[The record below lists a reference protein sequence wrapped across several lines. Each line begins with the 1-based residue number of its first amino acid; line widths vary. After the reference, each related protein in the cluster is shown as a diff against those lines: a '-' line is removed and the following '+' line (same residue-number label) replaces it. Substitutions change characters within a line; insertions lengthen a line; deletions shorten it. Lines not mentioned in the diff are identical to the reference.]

1 MQPLDPPVGDAVTT
15 TMLLQKQAHQ
25 LGWSIAASVST
36 LRGIGAIRNRP
47 ARAGIAARKV
57 CRAGC
62 RRTGGA
68 GAVTRALQIRLFSLR
83 GILGVSLLLLA
94 LVPAVLVAWL
104 MAGASARAVQDMA
117 GSLLTHVAERV
128 QLGTEDHLQQP

>member
-1 MQPLDPPVGDAVTT
+1 M
-15 TMLLQKQAHQ
+15 
-25 LGWSIAASVST
+25 
-36 LRGIGAIRNRP
+36 
-47 ARAGIAARKV
+47 
-57 CRAGC
+57 
-62 RRTGGA
+62 
-68 GAVTRALQIRLFSLR
+68 TRALQIRLFSLR

-128 QLGTEDHLQQP
+128 QLGTKITCNRPMMCSTACFPRA